1 MDEGL
6 EEMWTESVKDIAE
19 IDAGESDSFSVT
31 TYSLYALVFTRWSVF
46 GFARRVPLWGS
57 VPLLYMLR

>member
-31 TYSLYALVFTRWSVF
+31 TYSLYALVFTR
-46 GFARRVPLWGS
+46 
-57 VPLLYMLR
+57 